1 MSYKILIADDEERL
15 RILVSDFL
23 KTNDHIVIEASNG
36 EEAINLFYEDPTIH
50 LLILDVM
57 MPLMDGFE
65 VLDEIRKISQ
75 VPVIM
80 LTAKNAE
87 QDELKGFNTGADE
100 YITKPFRPTILM
112 ARVKALLNRTY
123 GSSEAT
129 IYGCMIIDTEQHSL
143 KVHDTSIQLSQTEF
157 KLLTYMIN
165 NQGNVL
171 SRDQI
176 LNNVWGFDYYGTAR
190 TVDTHMNR
198 LRIKLKDAGD
208 YIKTIRGYGYKFE
221 VTQ

>member
-23 KTNDHIVIEASNG
+23 KTNGHSVIEASNG
-36 EEAINLFYEDPTIH
+36 EEAVNQFYEDPTIH

-198 LRIKLKDAGD
+198 LRIKLKEAGN

>member
-1 MSYKILIADDEERL
+1 MSYKILIADDEERI

-23 KTNDHIVIEASNG
+23 KTNDYSVLEAKNG

-50 LLILDVM
+50 LLLLDVM

-80 LTAKNAE
+80 LTAKSAE

-123 GSSEAT
+123 GASAT
-129 IYGCMIIDTEQHSL
+129 SIYGCLTIDTEQHSL
-143 KVHDTSIQLSQTEF
+143 KVNDEVIQLSQTEF

-165 NQGNVL
+165 NQDNVL

-198 LRIKLKDAGD
+198 LRIKLKDAGN
-208 YIKTIRGYGYKFE
+208 YITTIRGYGYKFE
-221 VTQ
+221 VTT

>member
-23 KTNDHIVIEASNG
+23 KTNGHSVLEASNG
-36 EEAINLFYEDPTIH
+36 EEAINQFYEDPTIH

-123 GSSEAT
+123 GSSEAI
-129 IYGCMIIDTEQHSL
+129 IYGCMTIDTEQHSL
-143 KVHDTSIQLSQTEF
+143 KVNDSSIQLSQTEF
-157 KLLTYMIN
+157 KLLSYMIN
-165 NQGNVL
+165 NQDNVL

-198 LRIKLKDAGD
+198 LRIKLQDAGD

>member
-36 EEAINLFYEDPTIH
+36 EEAINQFYDDPTIH

-198 LRIKLKDAGD
+198 LRIKLKEAGN

>member
-36 EEAINLFYEDPTIH
+36 EEAINQFYDDPTIH

-57 MPLMDGFE
+57 MPFMDGFE

-123 GSSEAT
+123 GSSEVA
-129 IYGCMIIDTEQHSL
+129 IYGCMTIDTEQHSL
-143 KVHDTSIQLSQTEF
+143 KVQDTSIQLSQTEF
-157 KLLTYMIN
+157 KLLTYMIT

-198 LRIKLKDAGD
+198 LRIKLKDAGN

>member
-1 MSYKILIADDEERL
+1 MSYKILIADDEERI

-23 KTNDHIVIEASNG
+23 KVNNYSILEASNG
-36 EEAINLFYEDPTIH
+36 EEAINMFYEDPSIH

-57 MPLMDGFE
+57 MPLMNGFE

-112 ARVKALLNRTY
+112 ARVKALLTRTY
-123 GSSEAT
+123 GSTMTAT
-129 IYGCMIIDTEQHSL
+129 YGALTIDMEQHSL
-143 KVHDTSIQLSQTEF
+143 KVKEVSVQLSQTEF
-157 KLLTYMIN
+157 KLLSYLIS
-165 NQGNVL
+165 NQDNVL

-198 LRIKLKDAGD
+198 LRIKLNEAGD

-221 VTQ
+221 VNP